1 LQCIDYNEDFF
12 PLRPNVACW
21 VMLPSLLPRPLGKGG
36 PTADTLVAA
45 K

>member
-1 LQCIDYNEDFF
+1 
-12 PLRPNVACW
+12 
-21 VMLPSLLPRPLGKGG
+21 MLPSLLPRPLGKGG